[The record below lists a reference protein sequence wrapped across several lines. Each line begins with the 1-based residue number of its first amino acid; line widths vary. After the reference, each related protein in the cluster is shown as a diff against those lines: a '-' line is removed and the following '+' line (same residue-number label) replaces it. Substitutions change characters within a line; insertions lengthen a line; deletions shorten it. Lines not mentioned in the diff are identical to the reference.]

1 MRHRIAGRKLGR
13 TSGQR
18 RALYR
23 NLITDL
29 FRHERLETTRV
40 KARAIRGQAEKL
52 ITLSRRGQ
60 VDRILELVQAND
72 EAGLARLIQA
82 KRAKKLLVLGQTE
95 GDGASPEETQVALE
109 SAVRLMAV
117 HAREIRNVLQAVFA
131 RRQAAAQLNGP
142 EIVQKL
148 FDELGPRYQDRPGG
162 YTRILKLGQRK
173 GDAAPMA
180 LIELVT
186 D

>member
-95 GDGASPEETQVALE
+95 GDGASPDETQAALE

-117 HAREIRNVLQAVFA
+117 HA